1 MGQYSKLFFASAIVT
16 AVPIMAAPLVSQ
28 GLDTR
33 EPMWKAAQGV
43 AKNPAS
49 RRVAVTQPVVKA
61 AKNAYG
67 NYNAAQNF
75 PNQPSQAGLQYD
87 VHRQQQMQQQ
97 SQQQKP
103 GSKRELVED
112 VQEFDARDFPDFEY
126 DLD

>member
-1 MGQYSKLFFASAIVT
+1 MVQYSKLFFASAIVT
-16 AVPIMAAPLVSQ
+16 AVPIMGAPLVSQ
-28 GLDTR
+28 ELDTR
-33 EPMWKAAQGV
+33 EPMWKAAH
-43 AKNPAS
+43 
-49 RRVAVTQPVVKA
+49 QPVVKA
-61 AKNAYG
+61 AKNTYG

-87 VHRQQQMQQQ
+87 LHRQQQMQQQ

-112 VQEFDARDFPDFEY
+112 VEEFDARDFPDSEY

>member
-1 MGQYSKLFFASAIVT
+1 MVQYSKLFFASAIVT

-28 GLDTR
+28 ELYTR

-87 VHRQQQMQQQ
+87 VHRQQQ
-97 SQQQKP
+97 QQQKP